1 MKFCGGILSK
11 GIIILDIVII
21 ALSIFSYGFI
31 FRRMRTCESIFS
43 FSKGIVFAV
52 IGVIALFLD
61 TIGVGS
67 FAASMA
73 MVKGTKTVRD
83 EDIPAYLNLMQ
94 VLPNGL
100 EAVLF
105 LSVIHIDPTT
115 FVTLVV
121 ASIIGGFVSAKISAR
136 LPVQKI
142 RGAMIIGLVLVAIL
156 LLFTQLHMMPDG
168 GSSVGLAG
176 IKLVIATICFILI
189 SFLLSVGVGNYAA
202 MQVVLFLLGM
212 TPLAVFPIMTTSA
225 AFQEVAIVMSFL
237 GKKKLP
243 IKESLVAGIFGCVG
257 VIAAFLMLKR
267 FTPSDLH
274 WLLLA
279 VIIFNVVMIARSF
292 VKAKSTKRVSV

>member
-1 MKFCGGILSK
+1 LGGNLNKSIL
-11 GIIILDIVII
+11 ILDIIII
-21 ALSIFSYGFI
+21 ALAILSYLLI
-31 FRRMRTCESIFS
+31 LNRSRTCNYLFTK
-43 FSKGIVFAV
+43 SKVAIFAV
-52 IGVIALFLD
+52 IGIIALFLD

-73 MVKGTKTVRD
+73 MVKGTKTVED

-105 LSVIHIDPTT
+105 LAVIHIEPVT
-115 FVTLVV
+115 FFSLVI
-121 ASIIGGFVSAKISAR
+121 ASIVGGFISAKISSR

-156 LLFTQLHMMPDG
+156 LTLTQLHIMPDG
-168 GSSVGLAG
+168 GSAVGLVG
-176 IKLVIATICFILI
+176 IKLVIAIICFIFI

-225 AFQEVAIVMSFL
+225 ALQEVAIALSFL
-237 GKKKLP
+237 GKAKLP
-243 IKESLVAGIFGCVG
+243 IKEAATAGLFGCVG
-257 VIAAFLMLKR
+257 VVAAFLMLKR
-267 FTPSDLH
+267 FTPVGLH

-279 VIIFNVVMIARSF
+279 VIIFNIVMIVRSF
-292 VKAKSTKRVSV
+292 IQAYRK